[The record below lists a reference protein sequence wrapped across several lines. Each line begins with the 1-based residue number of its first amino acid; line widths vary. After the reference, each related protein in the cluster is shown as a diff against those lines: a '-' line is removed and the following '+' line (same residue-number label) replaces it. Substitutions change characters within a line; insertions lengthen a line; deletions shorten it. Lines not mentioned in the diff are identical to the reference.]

1 MVISPEV
8 NFDHIIIDPFADV
21 LGTAWLDTFH
31 YSPADVAIKIKR
43 NVLDHIIL
51 FKFWVT
57 PASFPGF
64 DKNSLNEFMHQQ
76 MDWIE
81 SNVGGLDFFDLIN
94 IEVKEEKQPLMIN
107 SDIYVEFMFYL
118 SKEKFDL
125 ASTLLKIKGYT
136 TRLEQIYPAGL
147 SMFYNCASLTAVSFP
162 AGVHQLASH
171 PIIFSGGV

>member
-8 NFDHIIIDPFADV
+8 NFDYIIKDPFADV

-43 NVLDHIIL
+43 NVLENIIL

-81 SNVGGLDFFDLIN
+81 NNVGGLNFFDLIN
-94 IEVKEEKQPLMIN
+94 IEVKEEKQPLMTN

-125 ASTLLKIKGYT
+125 ASTLLKIKYT
-136 TRLEQIYPAGL
+136 TRLEQMYPAGL
-147 SMFYNCASLTAVSFP
+147 SMFYDCASLTVVSFP
-162 AGVHQLASH
+162 AGYSNLASY
-171 PIIFSGGV
+171 PFIFSGGI